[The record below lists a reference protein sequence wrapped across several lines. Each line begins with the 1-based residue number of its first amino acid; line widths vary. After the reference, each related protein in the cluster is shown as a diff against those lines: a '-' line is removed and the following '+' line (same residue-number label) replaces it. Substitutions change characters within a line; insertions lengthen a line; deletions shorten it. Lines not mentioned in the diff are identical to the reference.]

1 MSSEN
6 QPTPAPEGQPPANI
20 VPPASLSDIIPA
32 ATPAIPKDSA
42 GAAFDPSR
50 HLARADGTP
59 VVNRRT
65 GRFMPVG
72 NAARKTPAAAPAPAS
87 QPAAPAPA
95 GPAPDLSDI
104 AAAAKAPEPVPEP
117 AGAEPI
123 NPAAGKSP
131 DRFTLLADVY
141 TRAGIA
147 GAMGALGE
155 EWSPDDDAEFVAL
168 RESVAAYLRATNRE
182 DLSPGWALTF
192 AVMTYGAKRLP
203 RPKTQSRLAFFREK
217 ITAWWRGRSV
227 ARTVASLPPAA

>member
-1 MSSEN
+1 MSTE
-6 QPTPAPEGQPPANI
+6 PATPAPEGQPPANI

-72 NAARKTPAAAPAPAS
+72 NAARKSPA
-87 QPAAPAPA
+87 AAPAPA

-104 AAAAKAPEPVPEP
+104 AAAAKAPEPAPEP

>member
-20 VPPASLSDIIPA
+20 VPPAVTDKGGHPFRPGFHR
-32 ATPAIPKDSA
+32 TNP
-42 GAAFDPSR
+42 
-50 HLARADGTP
+50 DGTP
-59 VVNRRT
+59 FVNVR
-65 GRFMPVG
+65 GFFMPIG
-72 NAARKTPAAAPAPAS
+72 GRKPAAAPVPAS

-104 AAAAKAPEPVPEP
+104 ADAAKAPEPVPEP